1 MGRYL
6 NSSIPPKLQKLYQF
20 SCKISFY
27 KSVGNFCTCL
37 HCLHVCM
44 LSCFRCVQLSDPIDC
59 SLPGSSVLGIHQERR
74 LEWVAI
80 PSPGDLPTLGIKP
93 TSLMS
98 PALADG
104 FFTTRATW
112 EALCINKI
120 LINSK

>member
-1 MGRYL
+1 MVTFAL
-6 NSSIPPKLQKLYQF
+6 VCTLSM
-20 SCKISFY
+20 Y
-27 KSVGNFCTCL
+27 KYV
-37 HCLHVCM
+37 HVCV
-44 LSCFRCVQLSDPIDC
+44 LSCFSCVQLSDPMDC